1 MTTIAET
8 TAQLEVQLDLCHA
21 AATRLFERALKLLEP
36 CNVPYDTMTLAA
48 RLMQA
53 NAQTAL
59 ALQKLKTP
67 GTHHTVTVRAPKAG
81 RGKIPTPEIQKTNG
95 AA

>member
-1 MTTIAET
+1 M
-8 TAQLEVQLDLCHA
+8 
-21 AATRLFERALKLLEP
+21 K
-36 CNVPYDTMTLAA
+36 LAA

-59 ALQKLKTP
+59 ALHKLKMP
-67 GTHHTVTVRAPKAG
+67 AMRPAAAAHTPKAG
-81 RGKIPTPEIQKTNG
+81 NTPEIQKTNG